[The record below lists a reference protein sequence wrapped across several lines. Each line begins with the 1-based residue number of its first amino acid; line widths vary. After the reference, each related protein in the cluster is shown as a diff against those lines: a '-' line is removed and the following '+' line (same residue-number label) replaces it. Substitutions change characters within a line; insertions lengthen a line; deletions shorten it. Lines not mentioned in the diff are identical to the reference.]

1 MRFEAG
7 AVAAGTHVSFPLA
20 DVVPLPGEADEE
32 VDVEGISPNGPY
44 LCVAGSHSST
54 DRPTLRSTDRGF
66 RSSR

>member
-1 MRFEAG
+1 M
-7 AVAAGTHVSFPLA
+7 AAGTHVSFPLA